1 MRETAI
7 NSNTAQRKKEY
18 NSPNYLFVSG
28 TFFMR
33 ICAVELKGDDAI
45 FCIMSK
51 NMGLLDIPEVR
62 QRKITISN
70 TQDTENMRWFQRQLL
85 QLVTDYKVEKVV
97 IRERPMK
104 GKFAGGA
111 VGFKL
116 EAAIQLIEG
125 LNVELV
131 TGARIKEQLKH
142 TPILMEYKQT
152 KLKQFQEQ
160 AFITAYA
167 CLHMQDGLYG
177 ANT

>member
-1 MRETAI
+1 
-7 NSNTAQRKKEY
+7 
-18 NSPNYLFVSG
+18 
-28 TFFMR
+28 MR
-33 ICAVELKGDDAI
+33 ICAVELKGNDAI

-62 QRKITISN
+62 QRKITITD
-70 TQDTENMRWFQRQLL
+70 TQNTENMRWFQKQFL
-85 QLVTDYKVEKVV
+85 QLVNDYKVEKVV

-116 EAAIQLIEG
+116 ETAIQLIEE
-125 LNVELV
+125 LDVEMV
-131 TGARIKEQLKH
+131 SPTRIKEQLKH

-160 AFITAYA
+160 AFQTAYA
-167 CLHMQDGLYG
+167 CLHMQDSLYG
-177 ANT
+177 AG

>member
-1 MRETAI
+1 
-7 NSNTAQRKKEY
+7 
-18 NSPNYLFVSG
+18 
-28 TFFMR
+28 MR

-62 QRKITISN
+62 QRKITITN
-70 TQDTENMRWFQRQLL
+70 TQDTENMRWFQRQFV
-85 QLVTDYKVEKVV
+85 QLMSDYKVDKIV
-97 IRERPMK
+97 IKERLMK

-116 EAAIQLIEG
+116 ETAIQLIEG

-131 TGARIKEQLKH
+131 SASRIKEQLKH
-142 TPILMEYKQT
+142 TPILMDFKQT

-160 AFITAYA
+160 AFQTAYA
-167 CLHMQDGLYG
+167 CLHMQDSLYG
-177 ANT
+177 AG

>member
-1 MRETAI
+1 
-7 NSNTAQRKKEY
+7 
-18 NSPNYLFVSG
+18 
-28 TFFMR
+28 MR
-33 ICAVELKGDDAI
+33 ICAVELKGNDAI

-62 QRKITISN
+62 QRKITITD
-70 TQDTENMRWFQRQLL
+70 TQNTENMRWFQKQFL
-85 QLVTDYKVEKVV
+85 QLVNDYKVEKVV

-116 EAAIQLIEG
+116 ETAIQLIEE
-125 LNVELV
+125 LNVEMV
-131 TGARIKEQLKH
+131 SPTRIKEQLKH

-160 AFITAYA
+160 AFQTAYA
-167 CLHMQDGLYG
+167 CLHMQDSLYG
-177 ANT
+177 AG

>member
-1 MRETAI
+1 
-7 NSNTAQRKKEY
+7 
-18 NSPNYLFVSG
+18 
-28 TFFMR
+28 MR

-116 EAAIQLIEG
+116 EAAIQLIED
-125 LNVELV
+125 LNVEL
-131 TGARIKEQLKH
+131 
-142 TPILMEYKQT
+142 
-152 KLKQFQEQ
+152 QEQ

-177 ANT
+177 ANV

>member
-1 MRETAI
+1 MAA
-7 NSNTAQRKKEY
+7 N
-18 NSPNYLFVSG
+18 FF
-28 TFFMR
+28 TFLYGNCFMR

-70 TQDTENMRWFQRQLL
+70 TQDTENMRWFQRQFL
-85 QLVTDYKVEKVV
+85 QLVTDYKVDKVV

-116 EAAIQLIEG
+116 ETAIQLIEG

-131 TGARIKEQLKH
+131 AGSRIKEQLKH
-142 TPILMEYKQT
+142 TPILMDYKQT

-167 CLHMQDGLYG
+167 CLHMQDSLYG
-177 ANT
+177 AG

>member
-1 MRETAI
+1 MLETPI
-7 NSNTAQRKKEY
+7 NSNTEKGKKEY
-18 NSPNYLFVSG
+18 NARNYLFVSE
-28 TFFMR
+28 TLVMR

-62 QRKITISN
+62 QRKITITN
-70 TQDTENMRWFQRQLL
+70 TQDTENMRWFQRQFL

-116 EAAIQLIEG
+116 ETAIQLIEG
-125 LNVELV
+125 IKVELV
-131 TGARIKEQLKH
+131 AGSRIKEQLKH
-142 TPILMEYKQT
+142 TPILMDYKQT

-160 AFITAYA
+160 AFTTAYA
-167 CLHMQDGLYG
+167 CLHMQDSLYG
-177 ANT
+177 AG

>member
-1 MRETAI
+1 
-7 NSNTAQRKKEY
+7 
-18 NSPNYLFVSG
+18 
-28 TFFMR
+28 MR

-51 NMGLLDIPEVR
+51 NMGLLNIPEVR
-62 QRKITISN
+62 QRKITITN
-70 TQDTENMRWFQRQLL
+70 TQDTENMRWFQRQFV
-85 QLVTDYKVEKVV
+85 QLMTDYKVDKIV
-97 IRERPMK
+97 IKERLMK

-116 EAAIQLIEG
+116 ETAIQLTEG
-125 LNVELV
+125 LDVEIV
-131 TGARIKEQLKH
+131 SASRIKEQLKH

-167 CLHMQDGLYG
+167 CLHMQDSLYG
-177 ANT
+177 AG

>member
-1 MRETAI
+1 
-7 NSNTAQRKKEY
+7 
-18 NSPNYLFVSG
+18 
-28 TFFMR
+28 MR
-33 ICAVELKGDDAI
+33 ICAVELKGNDAI

-62 QRKITISN
+62 QRKITITD
-70 TQDTENMRWFQRQLL
+70 TQNTENMRWFQKQFL
-85 QLVTDYKVEKVV
+85 QLVNDYKVEKVV

-116 EAAIQLIEG
+116 ETAIQLIED
-125 LNVELV
+125 LNVEMV
-131 TGARIKEQLKH
+131 SPTRIKEQLKH

-160 AFITAYA
+160 AFQTAYA
-167 CLHMQDGLYG
+167 CLHMQDSLYG
-177 ANT
+177 AG

>member
-1 MRETAI
+1 
-7 NSNTAQRKKEY
+7 
-18 NSPNYLFVSG
+18 
-28 TFFMR
+28 MR
-33 ICAVELKGDDAI
+33 ICAVELKGNDAI

-62 QRKITISN
+62 QRKITITD
-70 TQDTENMRWFQRQLL
+70 TQNTENMRWFQKQFL
-85 QLVTDYKVEKVV
+85 QLVNDYKVEKVV

-116 EAAIQLIEG
+116 ETAIQLIED
-125 LNVELV
+125 LNVEMV
-131 TGARIKEQLKH
+131 SPSRIKEQLKH

-160 AFITAYA
+160 AFQTAYA
-167 CLHMQDGLYG
+167 CLHMQDSLYG
-177 ANT
+177 AG

>member
-1 MRETAI
+1 MRETPI
-7 NSNTAQRKKEY
+7 NSNTGISKKEY
-18 NSPNYLFVSG
+18 NTFNYLLVSG

-70 TQDTENMRWFQRQLL
+70 TQDTNNMRWFQRQLL
-85 QLVTDYKVEKVV
+85 QLVTDYKIDKVV
-97 IRERPMK
+97 IKERPMK

-125 LNVELV
+125 INVELV
-131 TGARIKEQLKH
+131 TGSRIKEQLKH

-167 CLHMQDGLYG
+167 CLHMQESLYG
-177 ANT
+177 TG